1 MTGGRVVVLGRTGK
15 NFAAGMSGGIAYVW
29 DADRDLYLRLNK
41 ELVSMESVTEKHDI
55 AELRALIEEHV
66 TATGSK
72 RGAEILA
79 DFEGNLP
86 HFKKILPRDY
96 DRMMRSIAQF
106 EEKGMTREQ
115 AQVEAF
121 YANTRGGER

>member
-1 MTGGRVVVLGRTGK
+1 
-15 NFAAGMSGGIAYVW
+15 
-29 DADRDLYLRLNK
+29 
-41 ELVSMESVTEKHDI
+41 MESVTEKHDI

-66 TATGSK
+66 AATGSK

-96 DRMMRSIAQF
+96 DRILKAIAQC
-106 EEKGMTREQ
+106 EERGLSHDE
-115 AQVEAF
+115 AEVEAF
-121 YANTRGGER
+121 YAGTGGER